1 MEYYIYKGEDE
12 LYHWGIKGMKWGVRR
27 YQNKDGSLTSAGKK
41 RVNRTNGSTND
52 PYGLEEHDLS
62 INDRLKFAEQMKTYA
77 RTQVQKDFADSE
89 SLKTH
94 REWLNDYNRAYEEK
108 YFYEGNDAAEKRR
121 LSDREYKL
129 AYEHPEAKKYEM
141 LREKFAYEHGSK
153 RLRNYLDTYGIPM
166 NPEAAKKAAK
176 AHNIEEYTKHVAR
189 EEYIELKT
197 CYDSAY
203 NDLMY
208 ADNVEHS
215 DRNQNELYHWGIKGM
230 KWGVRRYQN
239 KDGSLTP
246 AGQKRRKKLE
256 DKLEKLGGTK
266 KATSDDAETQTPAK
280 KRAGDMDDAELA
292 KAITRARME
301 DEYNRL
307 RPEPVAPPKKSS
319 VLVNDILKPAMINSG
334 KKFAENALNK
344 LTDKLLGDKVDPN
357 SLEALKK
364 TYEKLDYKQKIDKI
378 TNPDKYLSEDDKTKR
393 QEREFKAEDR
403 TAKMEGYNDAS
414 DKAAKQRE
422 TDAAS
427 RKAAADEAA
436 RKANEPTSKAYYEST
451 YSNRGGEKTTVN
463 PGSANELSIG
473 NKTVSSLSKSTVS
486 NGKSYVDNFAN
497 SYTELLDK
505 NGNVIWSSGGSDDD

>member
-1 MEYYIYKGEDE
+1 MEYYMYKGDDE
-12 LYHWGIKGMKWGVRR
+12 LM
-27 YQNKDGSLTSAGKK
+27 
-41 RVNRTNGSTND
+41 
-52 PYGLEEHDLS
+52 
-62 INDRLKFAEQMKTYA
+62 
-77 RTQVQKDFADSE
+77 
-89 SLKTH
+89 
-94 REWLNDYNRAYEEK
+94 
-108 YFYEGNDAAEKRR
+108 
-121 LSDREYKL
+121 
-129 AYEHPEAKKYEM
+129 
-141 LREKFAYEHGSK
+141 
-153 RLRNYLDTYGIPM
+153 
-166 NPEAAKKAAK
+166 
-176 AHNIEEYTKHVAR
+176 
-189 EEYIELKT
+189 
-197 CYDSAY
+197 
-203 NDLMY
+203 
-208 ADNVEHS
+208 
-215 DRNQNELYHWGIKGM
+215 HWGIKGM

-256 DKLEKLGGTK
+256 DKLEKMGGAK
-266 KATSDDAETQTPAK
+266 KATSDDVETQTPTK

-378 TNPDKYLSEDDKTKR
+378 TNPDEYLNEDEKTKR
-393 QEREFKAEDR
+393 QDREFKAEDR
-403 TAKMEGYNDAS
+403 AAKMEGYNDAA

-422 TDAAS
+422 NDAAS

-436 RKANEPTSKAYYEST
+436 RKANEPISKAYYDST
-451 YSNRGGEKTTVN
+451 YNNKGGEKTTVN
-463 PGSANELSIG
+463 PGSPNELSIA

-505 NGNVIWSSGGSDDD
+505 NGNVLWSSGRSDD